1 MRVGIDLGTTY
12 SLVARMDAEGRPIL
26 VPDHVESDVFHTP
39 SVVHITQ
46 NAAFVGRLAESLL
59 EQDPQLQV
67 VRFFKRAMGDPTPV
81 FYDDNGAA
89 WYAEG
94 VAALVLRKLAYDA
107 EASAAARVDDAVITV
122 PAHFSDP
129 QRRATLAAATLSD
142 LSVLGLVE
150 EPVAAALHYGVS
162 AGAQDQVMLVYD
174 FGGGTFDA
182 TVMSMDARGVYV
194 LAKSGLTELGG
205 KEFDEKVGEMVLGQ
219 FEHAL
224 GGPLATGARTLLE
237 LRRVSEEIK
246 IELCIPGKSRVRKL
260 VMLGGHAVEVEI
272 TRAEFEASIRE
283 SLDLAEAEMMKC
295 LAEAHL
301 RPEDVNSLLLVGGSS
316 LVPAVEERMRR
327 IFCGPRQQV
336 FYHEPSKA
344 VAYGAALHAHQ
355 LSGEAELYNL
365 PPELRGVSGYNV
377 GVRTLDPGTGRV
389 AVDTLIKKNMPLPSK
404 VKKTYFTSRAGQERI
419 VLDFVQYRDSRE
431 DLIGLGRLVI
441 GPLAAARANYPIE
454 VTTDYR
460 EDGTVA
466 VQAYDAQTGVELQQ
480 EFGRESA
487 DGVAHL
493 ASQRALVRATVIN
506 NVIS

>member
-46 NAAFVGRLAESLL
+46 NAAFVGSVAEALL

-67 VRFFKRAMGDPTPV
+67 VRFFKRSMGDPTPV

-107 EASAAARVDDAVITV
+107 ETSAAARVDDAVITV

-205 KEFDEKVGEMVLGQ
+205 KEFDEKVGEMVLRQ

-246 IELCIPGKSRVRKL
+246 IELCIPGQSRVRKL

-272 TRAEFEASIRE
+272 TRAEFEASIQE
-283 SLDLAEAEMMKC
+283 SLDLAEA
-295 LAEAHL
+295 
-301 RPEDVNSLLLVGGSS
+301 
-316 LVPAVEERMRR
+316 
-327 IFCGPRQQV
+327 
-336 FYHEPSKA
+336 
-344 VAYGAALHAHQ
+344 
-355 LSGEAELYNL
+355 
-365 PPELRGVSGYNV
+365 
-377 GVRTLDPGTGRV
+377 
-389 AVDTLIKKNMPLPSK
+389 
-404 VKKTYFTSRAGQERI
+404 
-419 VLDFVQYRDSRE
+419 
-431 DLIGLGRLVI
+431 
-441 GPLAAARANYPIE
+441 
-454 VTTDYR
+454 
-460 EDGTVA
+460 
-466 VQAYDAQTGVELQQ
+466 
-480 EFGRESA
+480 
-487 DGVAHL
+487 
-493 ASQRALVRATVIN
+493 
-506 NVIS
+506 